1 MLALFSFAACWTLIL
16 IACTSQASAQIGSGV
31 APIVEANKVLAS
43 KETAAAEQVRDKGGI
58 ESSSEANASPLV
70 GQESDPIPPTIQRS
84 KEPLRVTALKTP
96 DTSISGIGTGSTP
109 EDATEGRLPRAMPLP
124 YGPDREAVAGG
135 DLGWSLKYKYWVAP
149 AYCHQPTYYEDVMLE
164 HHGHERCPPLQP
176 LMSGARFY
184 SGLFFTPYLAYLRP
198 PLVDIPNTGNYRPG
212 ACAPALRQRA
222 PYDPGAVKAQAAA
235 AATGVLALQP

>member
-1 MLALFSFAACWTLIL
+1 MLALFAFATCWTLTL
-16 IACTSQASAQIGSGV
+16 LACSSQAAAQVGSGV
-31 APIVEANKVLAS
+31 APIVEADKALSSRESTAS
-43 KETAAAEQVRDKGGI
+43 DQVRDKVGI
-58 ESSSEANASPLV
+58 QAPAEAAGSPLV
-70 GQESDPIPPTIQRS
+70 EQRADPLPTIQRS
-84 KEPLRVTALKTP
+84 KEPLRVNALKTP

-109 EDATEGRLPRAMPLP
+109 EDATEGRLPGVMPLP
-124 YGPDREAVAGG
+124 YGPDRESVPGG
-135 DLGWSLKYKYWVAP
+135 DVGWSLKYKYWVAP

-212 ACAPALRQRA
+212 SCAPALRQRA
-222 PYDPGAVKAQAAA
+222 TYDPGAVKVQAAA